1 MSKRRILV
9 FIFLVLLEIFYSS
22 VYISEHKRPLEILE
36 FQKDGKPIEDADEIP
51 QEAKALMEEYREAKQ
66 SELLY
71 IKVSRIMS
79 VFVLVS
85 LVICYIRNDKTEKQ
99 KKIGYHKV
107 VNFIYERRNGYE
119 EKSNHSSYYNWN
131 GIIRFTPRLR
141 CTVEAGQYGL
151 VV

>member
-22 VYISEHKRPLEILE
+22 VYINEHKRPLEILE

-79 VFVLVS
+79 AFVLVS

-99 KKIGYHKV
+99 KKDRI
-107 VNFIYERRNGYE
+107 
-119 EKSNHSSYYNWN
+119 
-131 GIIRFTPRLR
+131 P
-141 CTVEAGQYGL
+141 
-151 VV
+151 

>member
-22 VYISEHKRPLEILE
+22 VYIGEHKRPLEILE

-99 KKIGYHKV
+99 KKDRI
-107 VNFIYERRNGYE
+107 
-119 EKSNHSSYYNWN
+119 
-131 GIIRFTPRLR
+131 P
-141 CTVEAGQYGL
+141 
-151 VV
+151 

>member
-36 FQKDGKPIEDADEIP
+36 FQKDGKPIEDADELP

-99 KKIGYHKV
+99 KKDRI
-107 VNFIYERRNGYE
+107 
-119 EKSNHSSYYNWN
+119 
-131 GIIRFTPRLR
+131 P
-141 CTVEAGQYGL
+141 
-151 VV
+151 

>member
-1 MSKRRILV
+1 M
-9 FIFLVLLEIFYSS
+9 LLEIFYSS
-22 VYISEHKRPLEILE
+22 VYISEHKHPLETLE

-51 QEAKALMEEYREAKQ
+51 QEAEELMEEYRETKQ

-99 KKIGYHKV
+99 KKDRI
-107 VNFIYERRNGYE
+107 
-119 EKSNHSSYYNWN
+119 
-131 GIIRFTPRLR
+131 P
-141 CTVEAGQYGL
+141 
-151 VV
+151 

>member
-1 MSKRRILV
+1 MKQLYRSDLPGDVPFAIFEQHKR
-9 FIFLVLLEIFYSS
+9 LLETQ
-22 VYISEHKRPLEILE
+22 E

-99 KKIGYHKV
+99 KKDRI
-107 VNFIYERRNGYE
+107 
-119 EKSNHSSYYNWN
+119 
-131 GIIRFTPRLR
+131 P
-141 CTVEAGQYGL
+141 
-151 VV
+151 